1 MWKISVSVLL
11 MLALVQT
18 GSAIEREG
26 LVGLWLFD
34 EGEGEVLKDLSGN
47 GNDGQIAGAKWVKG
61 KFGKAL
67 EFNGSGYVE
76 VPASDSLNSIEKE
89 ISVLAWVQVKNWAN
103 WARVV
108 ARGNWTPAMDQYQF
122 LLLLGGSTGD
132 IGFCVSIKGE
142 RAKYAGKPVLKVN
155 QWHHVAGTS
164 DGQQVKLYVDGEF
177 LGSSASAAPINRVD
191 DEPLTIGCGYANNSR
206 SSFFSGNVD
215 EVAIFSRALSQDEIK
230 ELMNGLKQLIL
241 AVEPESKLATVWGE
255 VKAK

>member
-1 MWKISVSVLL
+1 MWRVSVSILL
-11 MLALVQT
+11 MLALAQI
-18 GSAIEREG
+18 GLAIERES
-26 LVGLWLFD
+26 LIGLWLFD

-47 GNDGQIAGAKWVKG
+47 GNDGQIVGAKWVGG

-89 ISVLAWVQVKNWAN
+89 ITVLAWVQVKNWAN

-108 ARGNWTPAMDQYQF
+108 ARGNWTPAMDRYQF
-122 LLLLGGSTGD
+122 LLLLGGSMGD

-142 RAKYAGKPVLKVN
+142 RAKYAGRPVLKMN

-164 DGQQVKLYVDGEF
+164 DGQQVKLYIDGEF
-177 LGSSASAAPINRVD
+177 IGSSGSAAPINKVN

-206 SSFFSGNVD
+206 ASFFSGDID
-215 EVAIFSRALSQDEIK
+215 EVAIFNKALSQEEIK
-230 ELMNGLKQLIL
+230 GLMSGLEQLVL
-241 AVEPESKLATVWGE
+241 AVEPGSKLTTVWGE
-255 VKAK
+255 IKTK